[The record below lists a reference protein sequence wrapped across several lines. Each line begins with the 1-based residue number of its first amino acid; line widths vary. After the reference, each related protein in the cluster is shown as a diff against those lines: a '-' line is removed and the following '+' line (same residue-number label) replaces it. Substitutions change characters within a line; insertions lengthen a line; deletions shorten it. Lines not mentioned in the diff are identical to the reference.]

1 MYRTLKK
8 IPILIVSN
16 QLPILITNIELNLI
30 NPAVLAPTTISRR
43 HKELQQNHLLLQ
55 PILPSNTARP
65 STDH

>member
-30 NPAVLAPTTISRR
+30 NPAVLAPATSRT

-55 PILPSNTARP
+55 PILPLHTARP